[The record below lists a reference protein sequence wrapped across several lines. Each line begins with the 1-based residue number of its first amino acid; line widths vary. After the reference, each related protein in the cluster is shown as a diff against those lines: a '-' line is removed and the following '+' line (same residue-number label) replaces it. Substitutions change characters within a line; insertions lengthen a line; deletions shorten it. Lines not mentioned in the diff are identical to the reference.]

1 MANLAT
7 QLDGIIKNVF
17 SKSHIDAEVIDVILD
32 MDKSKLTYKYKI
44 TRSYQE
50 FEKDIKIDVGLELL
64 NKDWQGV
71 KGVYNFTNITVYS
84 ISKYPFNSRE
94 VTIILNYEIS

>member
-1 MANLAT
+1 MTDLT
-7 QLDGIIKNVF
+7 TILDDIIKSVF
-17 SKSHIDAEVIDVILD
+17 AKSRIDASLTDVILD
-32 MDKSKLTYKYKI
+32 MDKGKLTYKYSI

-94 VTIILNYEIS
+94 VTIILNYEMR